1 MDTCSACK
9 NFSTANDNGFSLCY
23 KHRVTVWCGTT
34 ACSCFESKPIYKP
47 DNSKTHNYERN
58 RY

>member
-23 KHRVTVWCGTT
+23 KHRVTVWCGTA

-47 DNSKTHNYERN
+47 DNIKISQL
-58 RY
+58 